1 VSSPT
6 DDGALGS
13 VLGLERAL
21 ETANAT
27 AVDADARIER
37 ARHEADGILAAAR
50 ERAERRAAERESS
63 LIAAADAEAR
73 KVRRDAEAAA
83 ARLRARVGEVEGEF
97 LDAALALL
105 LPGVDAEAG
114 CSRR

>member
-1 VSSPT
+1 MT
-6 DDGALGS
+6 AQADDGALGS

-21 ETANAT
+21 ESANAT
-27 AVDADARIER
+27 AADADARIER

-50 ERAERRAAERESS
+50 ERAERRAAERERS
-63 LIAAADAEAR
+63 LVAAVDAEAR
-73 KVRRDAEAAA
+73 RMRRDAEAAA
-83 ARLRARVGEVEGEF
+83 AQLRARVEQVEGAF

-105 LPGVDAEAG
+105 LPDVDGEAE

>member
-1 VSSPT
+1 MTSPT

-27 AVDADARIER
+27 AADADARIER

-50 ERAERRAAERESS
+50 ERAERRAAERESA
-63 LIAAADAEAR
+63 LLAAADAEAR
-73 KVRRDAEAAA
+73 QAVRDAEAAA
-83 ARLRARVGEVEGEF
+83 ARLRARVGEVEEEF
-97 LDAALALL
+97 LEAALALL
-105 LPGVDAEAG
+105 LPGIDGEAG